1 MSSSVDESGAANVR
15 PARRYSAENLRRA
28 LRTRPALMLI
38 GFAGTLAAWYI
49 SVELLKLP
57 RFRELPGLT
66 AVVREWISTDPVYG
80 VSLFTPEY
88 YKHIAASIVRVAIA
102 FTLSTG
108 LGVPLGLLL
117 GWSKR
122 LREYIFP
129 VFETLRPIPALAW
142 VPLAILMF
150 RGTETPVIFLT
161 FLASFYATTL
171 NTMLGVQ
178 SIDPTY
184 IRAAQCLGAGD
195 RQIFFH
201 VILPGSLKYIFSG
214 LQLSIGVAWFSLVAA
229 EMISGEYGL
238 GYLINAGYTMTAYPT
253 IIIGMVTLGVVG
265 YSTSALVGWIGK
277 RLMAWRSDEISD
289 AN

>member
-1 MSSSVDESGAANVR
+1 MSASVDESGAANVG

-28 LRTRPALMLI
+28 LRTRPALMLV

-265 YSTSALVGWIGK
+265 YATSALVGWIGK
-277 RLMAWRSDEISD
+277 RLMAWRSDEMSD